1 MEDIKEAY
9 FKVPPISRY
18 YITLVFIL
26 SFATTYSLISPY
38 SLMLD
43 LEKTFFNLHVSKES
57 E

>member
-43 LEKTFFNLHVSKES
+43 LEKTFFNLHVSKE
-57 E
+57 